1 MLQKYVD
8 DYAVH
13 WEKSEPSFPF
23 IAHRY
28 ERPEKSSREKVLDQ
42 YLESIKVL
50 RKRRL
55 SGKQLTPGEE
65 QVFFDHTRDIL
76 CRALGFNARQ
86 LGLMFSDEIKEVT
99 RRFVRQAR
107 QFDAELSFRD
117 IYQGGRNVWIMNG
130 LQVVLGLPV
139 KLTPSI
145 FAYSL
150 LYPYTDNLIDDPQVS
165 ASDKMIFSHHFHQR
179 LEGQFPVPNS
189 RAEAHIYRL
198 VGLIEEE
205 FPRADFPGVYDSL
218 IAIHDAQTKSLQL
231 MNHGCGLTE
240 TDVLKIC
247 LEKGGA
253 SVVAD
258 GYLVAGKLTQ
268 SQEYFLF
275 GYGAYLQLLDD
286 IQDVEEDGNAGLKTV
301 FSKDTGS
308 LEYKINKTW
317 WFGEYVMQSL
327 PLLGGDLDIFQSL
340 MRKSMDLFIIEAIA
354 QNPAHYTPEYRNRM
368 EAHSPF
374 GFEYIQRQKDQFA
387 PYKGFLLTALEE
399 LAFSEYTPAEKVQ
412 EDVLESI

>member
-1 MLQKYVD
+1 MLEKYVN
-8 DYAVH
+8 DYTAH
-13 WEKSEPSFPF
+13 WEKSAPSFPF
-23 IAHRY
+23 INNRY
-28 ERPEKSSREKVLDQ
+28 ELSEKSSREKILDQ
-42 YLESIKVL
+42 YLDSIKAL

-55 SGKQLTPGEE
+55 SGKKMDTAEE
-65 QVFFDHTRDIL
+65 QSFFNNTQHIL
-76 CRALGFNARQ
+76 CHALDFNMQQ
-86 LGLMFSDEIKEVT
+86 LGLMFSDDIKEVT
-99 RRFVRQAR
+99 RQFVKQAR
-107 QFDAELSFRD
+107 QFDSELSFQD

-139 KLTPSI
+139 RLTPSI
-145 FAYSL
+145 FAYSM

-165 ASDKMIFSHHFHQR
+165 ALDKLIFSHNFHKR
-179 LEGQFPVPNS
+179 LEGQSPVANS
-189 RAEAHIYRL
+189 TAESHIYRL
-198 VGLIEEE
+198 VGMIEEE
-205 FPRADFPGVYDSL
+205 FPREEYPGVYDSL

-231 MNHGCGLTE
+231 MNNGSGLTE
-240 TDVLKIC
+240 TDVLMIC

-258 GYLVAGKLTQ
+258 GYLVAGKLTKA
-268 SQEYFLF
+268 QEYFLF

-301 FSKDTGS
+301 FSKDTAS
-308 LEYKINKTW
+308 LEYKINKTY
-317 WFGEYVMQSL
+317 WFGEQVMQSL
-327 PLLGGDLDIFQSL
+327 PLLGGDLTIFQSL

-354 QNPAHYTPEYRNRM
+354 QNPGYYSPEYTRRM

-399 LAFSEYTPAEKVQ
+399 LAFSEYTPERQ
-412 EDVLESI
+412 ITFQS

>member
-1 MLQKYVD
+1 MLEKYVN
-8 DYAVH
+8 DYTAH

-23 IAHRY
+23 IARRY
-28 ERPEKSSREKVLDQ
+28 ELSEKSSREKVLDQ
-42 YLESIKVL
+42 YLNSIKTL
-50 RKRRL
+50 KKRRL
-55 SGKQLTPGEE
+55 SGKKLTPAEE
-65 QVFFDHTRDIL
+65 HSFFSNTQNIL
-76 CRALGFNARQ
+76 CRALDFNAQQ

-99 RRFVRQAR
+99 RQFVKQAR
-107 QFDAELSFRD
+107 HFDDELSFQD

-139 KLTPSI
+139 KLSPSI
-145 FAYSL
+145 FAYSM
-150 LYPYTDNLIDDPQVS
+150 LYPYTDNLIDDPNINDL
-165 ASDKMIFSHHFHQR
+165 DKLIFSHNFHKR
-179 LEGQFPVPNS
+179 LEGQFPTPNS

-198 VGLIEEE
+198 VGMIEDE
-205 FPRADFPGVYDSL
+205 FPRAEYPGVYDSL

-231 MNHGCGLTE
+231 MNDGSGLTE

-258 GYLVAGKLTQ
+258 GYLVAGKL
-268 SQEYFLF
+268 SKAQEYFLF

-301 FSKDTGS
+301 FSKDTAS
-308 LEYKINKTW
+308 LEYKINKTY
-317 WFGEYVMQSL
+317 WFGEQVMHSL
-327 PLLGGDLDIFQSL
+327 PLLGGDLSIFQSL

-354 QNPAHYTPEYRNRM
+354 QNPEHYSQEYRSRM

-374 GFEYIQRQKDQFA
+374 GFAYIQQQKEQFA

-399 LAFSEYTPAEKVQ
+399 LAFSEYSPIEKEQ
-412 EDVLESI
+412 EVVLN

>member
-8 DYAVH
+8 DYTGH
-13 WEKSEPSFPF
+13 WEKSISSFPF
-23 IAHRY
+23 IAHTY
-28 ERPEKSSREKVLDQ
+28 GQCEKSSRQKILDQ
-42 YLESIKVL
+42 YLNSIKEL

-55 SGKQLTPGEE
+55 SGKKLSPAEE
-65 QVFFDHTRDIL
+65 QSFFDNTQNIL
-76 CRALGFNARQ
+76 CRALGFTTQQ

-99 RRFVRQAR
+99 RQFVKQAR
-107 QFDAELSFRD
+107 QFDAALTFQD

-145 FAYSL
+145 FAYSM
-150 LYPYTDNLIDDPQVS
+150 LYPYTDNLIDDPTIS
-165 ASDKMIFSHHFHQR
+165 ALDKLIFSHNFHKR
-179 LEGQFPVPNS
+179 LEGQHPAPNS
-189 RAEAHIYRL
+189 SAERHIYRL
-198 VGLIEEE
+198 VGMIENE
-205 FPRADFPGVYDSL
+205 FPRDEYPGVYDSL

-231 MNHGCGLTE
+231 MNNGSGLTE

-258 GYLVAGKLTQ
+258 GYLVAGKLTKA
-268 SQEYFLF
+268 QEYFLF

-301 FSKDTGS
+301 FSKDTAS
-308 LEYKINKTW
+308 LEYKINKTY

-327 PLLGGDLDIFQSL
+327 PLLGGDLTIFQSL

-354 QNPAHYTPEYRNRM
+354 QNPDYYKPEYKKRM

-374 GFEYIQRQKDQFA
+374 GFEYIQKQKDQFT

-399 LAFSEYTPAEKVQ
+399 LAFSEYAPAGKVP
-412 EDVLESI
+412 ETVLNSI

>member
-1 MLQKYVD
+1 MLQKYVN
-8 DYAVH
+8 DYAKH
-13 WEKSEPSFPF
+13 WEKSEPTFPY
-23 IAHRY
+23 IAHKY
-28 ERPEKSSREKVLDQ
+28 EQTEKSSREKILDQ
-42 YLESIKVL
+42 YLDSIKAL

-55 SGKQLTPGEE
+55 SGKKLTPVEE
-65 QVFFDHTRDIL
+65 QSFFNNTQNIL
-76 CRALGFNARQ
+76 CHALDFNAQQ

-99 RRFVRQAR
+99 RQFVKQAR
-107 QFDAELSFRD
+107 QFDCELSFQD

-145 FAYSL
+145 FAYSM
-150 LYPYTDNLIDDPQVS
+150 LYPYTDNLIDDPQIS
-165 ASDKMIFSHHFHQR
+165 SLEKLIFSHNFHKR
-179 LEGQFPVPNS
+179 LEGQFSTPNS

-198 VGLIEEE
+198 VGLIEDE
-205 FPRADFPGVYDSL
+205 FPRAEYPRVFDSL

-231 MNHGCGLTE
+231 MNNGSGLSE

-258 GYLVAGKLTQ
+258 GYLVAGKLTRA
-268 SQEYFLF
+268 QEYFLF

-301 FSKDTGS
+301 FSKDIAS
-308 LEYKINKTW
+308 LEYKINKTY
-317 WFGEYVMQSL
+317 WFGEQVMHSL
-327 PLLGGDLDIFQSL
+327 PLLGGDLTVFQSL

-354 QNPAHYTPEYRNRM
+354 QNPDYYSPEYRSRM

-374 GFEYIQRQKDQFA
+374 GFTYIQEQKDQFA

-399 LAFSEYTPAEKVQ
+399 LAFSEYTLKEKVQ
-412 EDVLESI
+412 EVVLN

>member
-1 MLQKYVD
+1 MLQKYVN
-8 DYAVH
+8 DYTAH

-28 ERPEKSSREKVLDQ
+28 ELSEKSSREKVLDQ
-42 YLESIKVL
+42 YLDSIKEL

-55 SGKQLTPGEE
+55 SGKKLTAVEE
-65 QVFFDHTRDIL
+65 HFFFSNTQDIL
-76 CRALGFNARQ
+76 CQALGFNAQQ

-99 RRFVRQAR
+99 RQFVQQAR
-107 QFDAELSFRD
+107 QFDGELTFQD

-139 KLTPSI
+139 MLTPSI
-145 FAYSL
+145 FAYSM
-150 LYPYTDNLIDDPQVS
+150 LYPYTDNLIDDPEIS
-165 ASDKMIFSHHFHQR
+165 AVDKLIFSHNFHKR
-179 LEGQFPVPNS
+179 LEGQFPTPNS

-198 VGLIEEE
+198 VGMIEDE
-205 FPRADFPGVYDSL
+205 FPRDEYPRVFDSL
-218 IAIHDAQTKSLQL
+218 IAIHDAQTKSMQL
-231 MNHGCGLTE
+231 MNNGSGLTE

-258 GYLVAGKLTQ
+258 GYLVAGKLTKA
-268 SQEYFLF
+268 QEYFLF

-286 IQDVEEDGNAGLKTV
+286 IQDVEEDGIAGLKTV
-301 FSKDTGS
+301 FSKDTAS
-308 LEYKINKTW
+308 LEYKINKTY
-317 WFGEYVMQSL
+317 WFGEQVMQSL
-327 PLLGGDLDIFQSL
+327 PLLGGDLTIFQSL

-354 QNPAHYTPEYRNRM
+354 QNPDHYSPEYRNRM

-374 GFEYIQRQKDQFA
+374 GFPYIQQQKDQFA

-399 LAFSEYTPAEKVQ
+399 LAYSEYTLKRQ
-412 EDVLESI
+412 ITLQY